1 MTHRASAPSDT
12 STATTATNLAGG
24 AANQIPFQTAASTTA
39 FADGLTFASN
49 AISAMTIAGGTVTTN
64 IPVFSIT
71 RTNNNAAVV
80 KGVEITYTDT
90 TSAAGFLP
98 LAIRGGAAGTTDL
111 LTLSKAGATT
121 VGGLLTVANSSG
133 AIITGGF
140 KDASANATVSVGWAN
155 SQIATR
161 SAGFIGFSSTTDA
174 SSGVMAAAFNLVSAG
189 VIGLNTSAAAG
200 TAGSLSLAN
209 LTASGNVAVATQSPA
224 SGAAGTAGT
233 ITWDASFIYVCTAS
247 GVWKR
252 IGITGGY

>member
-1 MTHRASAPSDT
+1 MSDNIIFLGGNVLGGRG
-12 STATTATNLAGG
+12 SGGTATTATNLAGG
-24 AANQIPFQTAASTTA
+24 AANQIPYQTAASTTA

-71 RTNNNAAVV
+71 RTNNNSAVV

-111 LTLSKAGATT
+111 LTLSKAGSA
-121 VGGLLTVANSSG
+121 TVANGVTVGTTGFLQWGIRGLIRAPADGTFRFSNGGENAG
-133 AIITGGF
+133 ATIDTPAGNLTLAPFSAITAVTG
-140 KDASANATVSVGWAN
+140 ALTVS
-155 SQIATR
+155 T
-161 SAGFIGFSSTTDA
+161 
-174 SSGVMAAAFNLVSAG
+174 NL
-189 VIGLNTSAAAG
+189 ITS
-200 TAGSLSLAN
+200 
-209 LTASGNVAVATQSPA
+209 TQSPA

-233 ITWDASFIYVCTAS
+233 ITWDASFIYICTAT

-252 IGITGGY
+252 VGITGGY